1 VGGHVWRWWVITAL
15 FDERQDDTKTSEMS
29 LVAVAGSGSISRY
42 SRGDVEKS
50 KKVKCLGGRRTR
62 RKREE
67 DCQDAVLGSR

>member
-1 VGGHVWRWWVITAL
+1 
-15 FDERQDDTKTSEMS
+15 
-29 LVAVAGSGSISRY
+29 VAVAGSGSISRY

-62 RKREE
+62 RRKREE